1 MHGGKIGPESVY
13 FVSGESPLPRKWQ
26 RKVSNFLIF
35 YTSFLLFLASG
46 TDHKLL
52 HGLHRTLAFLKD
64 SSHLF
69 GDW

>member
-1 MHGGKIGPESVY
+1 MHGGKIGPEPVY
-13 FVSGESPLPRKWQ
+13 FVSDKIPLPRKWQ
-26 RKVSNFLIF
+26 RKVRKFLIF

-52 HGLHRTLAFLKD
+52 HGLHRALAFLKD

-69 GDW
+69 GDR